1 MVLLLLSG
9 LAVWLAV
16 RSDSGGVF
24 KVILFVPVVGFILW
38 AVLTEKS
45 EWEGDEARVLR
56 KRARRRRL
64 RFGKRDPIRSTRP
77 ASADV
82 KLQRT
87 RDRGPEG
94 RRRRLRRHM
103 NNPLAVTVFLLCIAV
118 ILLICFLRGCA
129 RWPLFG

>member
-1 MVLLLLSG
+1 MVFLLLSG

-56 KRARRRRL
+56 RKARRRGRL
-64 RFGKRDPIRSTRP
+64 FRKRRP
-77 ASADV
+77 ADAESAAAAPV
-82 KLQRT
+82 RLART

-103 NNPLAVTVFLLCIAV
+103 RNPLAATVYLLGVAAIV
-118 ILLICFLRGCA
+118 MICLLRGCA
-129 RWPLFG
+129 QWPLFG